1 MALALSVVLW
11 IAAPRGGTHLFVKE
25 VLGDAFDSQA
35 EHFLRGDAGIDPEAI
50 SSEAMIVNGK
60 IRTYFGPFPAFV
72 RMPLNLIY
80 GHGRGLW
87 SRFSGFCAGLV
98 ALWSFAGLIGDSLR
112 LSALDRKSTRLNSS
126 HVSES

>member
-11 IAAPRGGTHLFVKE
+11 IAATSGGTHLFVKE
-25 VLGDAFDSQA
+25 VLGDALDSQS
-35 EHFLRGDAGIDPEAI
+35 EHFLRGDAGIDTEAI
-50 SSEAMIVNGK
+50 SSEAMILNGQGP
-60 IRTYFGPFPAFV
+60 TFCGPFPAFV
-72 RMPLNLIY
+72 RMPLNVIY

-112 LSALDRKSTRLNSS
+112 LSALSS
-126 HVSES
+126 AARR